1 MTCFPYDFS
10 QPAKRYTLPN
20 RHKEIS
26 GISPL
31 EDNNSIAFVQDEAIQ
46 IHLLDLHSGTI
57 TELAKHDDG
66 DAEDIAIV
74 GTTAYVLKAG
84 KQPAIYRATEFQGEH
99 AKIQRYGL
107 ELKKHHDPEGLCHD
121 ARRHRLLI
129 ACKGSANKNDTMRAI
144 YAFDLQAMQM
154 TSTPV
159 FTIDSRSFLK
169 NARDAFNPSGL
180 AIHPHSGNLYII
192 GSKGHKM
199 IVCYG
204 LNGQFKEA
212 LKLDKDQ
219 FIQPEGLAFLPSGD
233 LLISSE
239 GKKGKQAELL
249 MFQSLRSLETPSAMH
264 QDCCEE
270 ANQH

>member
-1 MTCFPYDFS
+1 MTNFPYDFS
-10 QPAKRYTLPN
+10 HPAKRYTLPDQY
-20 RHKEIS
+20 KEIS

-31 EDNNSIAFVQDEAIQ
+31 EDNNSIAFVQDEAVQ
-46 IHLLDLHSGTI
+46 IHLFDLRSGAM

-84 KQPAIYRATEFQGEH
+84 KQPAIDRVTEFQGEH
-99 AKIQRYGL
+99 AKSQRYGL

-154 TSTPV
+154 TSAPV
-159 FTIDSRSFLK
+159 LTIDSRSFLK
-169 NARDAFNPSGL
+169 NSGDAFFNPSGL
-180 AIHPHSGNLYII
+180 AIHPHSGDLYII

-212 LKLDKDQ
+212 LKLGKDQ
-219 FIQPEGLAFLPSGD
+219 CIQPEGLAFLPSGN

-249 MFQSLRSLETPSAMH
+249 IFQSIRSLETPSVPEH
-264 QDCCEE
+264 
-270 ANQH
+270 